1 MERIANL
8 LGKGVR
14 DRHPLLLRFA
24 IDDLKAYALE
34 AAAALPSRPSSR
46 QLGNGLWDETG
57 LSAASHALDPS
68 F

>member
-1 MERIANL
+1 LERIANL
-8 LGKGVR
+8 LGKGAR

-24 IDDLKAYALE
+24 IDDLKAYVLE

-46 QLGNGLWDETG
+46 QLGDGLWDETG
-57 LSAASHALDPS
+57 LGAAIHALEPS